1 MMMVNFREIYE
12 IAVLVSE
19 LGEILIINNTPV
31 DEFTFGSYISNVYD
45 A

>member
-1 MMMVNFREIYE
+1 MMVNFLEIYQ

-19 LGEILIINNTPV
+19 FGEVLIINNIPV
-31 DEFTFGSYISNVYD
+31 DEFTYGAYISNVYD